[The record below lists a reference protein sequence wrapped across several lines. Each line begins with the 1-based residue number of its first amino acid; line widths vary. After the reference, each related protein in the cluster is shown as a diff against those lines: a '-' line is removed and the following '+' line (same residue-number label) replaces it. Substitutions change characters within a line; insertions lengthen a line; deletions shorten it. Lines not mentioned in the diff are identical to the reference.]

1 LEIYKQNQ
9 MKDTDILVKLNQSIV
24 AAKSSLDAVEKW
36 TKTLAEKNGVE
47 SDVIF
52 EKAKTIDVTNFS
64 TEEEQVVEGVFDGEN
79 MVDGEGS
86 QYPVPTNYASKS
98 KLVEGDGLKLTI
110 KPNGAFIFK
119 QIELV
124 GRKLTTG
131 HLIMDEGQYKVLCDD
146 KTYNVLYASVTFF
159 RANVGDKVTVIIPE
173 SGSPRWSAIENV
185 IPAEATKNVA

>member
-1 LEIYKQNQ
+1 
-9 MKDTDILVKLNQSIV
+9 MKDTEILVKLNQSIV

-36 TKTLAEKNGVE
+36 TQTLAKKNGVD
-47 SDVIF
+47 SNAVF

-64 TEEEQVVEGVFDGEN
+64 TEEEQIVEGIFDGEN
-79 MVDGEGS
+79 MVDAEGS

-98 KLVEGDGLKLTI
+98 KLIEGDGLKLTI

-173 SGSPRWSAIENV
+173 KGSPSWSAIENV